1 MLHGVAKIMSIFNN
15 VPRDM
20 LSTLARLMF
29 ADANIS
35 LATEACVHIL
45 SSDTSV
51 VSRCPGATK
60 SPHREAYLVII
71 CMCLG
76 VQENQ
81 V

>member
-1 MLHGVAKIMSIFNN
+1 MLHGVAKIMSIFNS
-15 VPRDM
+15 VPQDM
-20 LSTLARLMF
+20 LSTLGRLIF
-29 ADANIS
+29 ADGI
-35 LATEACVHIL
+35 TEACVHIL

-76 VQENQ
+76 VQGDQ

>member
-1 MLHGVAKIMSIFNN
+1 MLHGGAKITSIFNN

-29 ADANIS
+29 ADGI
-35 LATEACVHIL
+35 TEACVHIL

-60 SPHREAYLVII
+60 SLHREAYLVII